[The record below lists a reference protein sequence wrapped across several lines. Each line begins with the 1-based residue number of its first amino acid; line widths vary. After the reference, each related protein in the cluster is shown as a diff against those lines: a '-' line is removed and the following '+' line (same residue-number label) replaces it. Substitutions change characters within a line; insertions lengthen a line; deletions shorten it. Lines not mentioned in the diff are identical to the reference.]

1 MMKKLTLINANTENF
16 GAGDVVV
23 INFRLGLDEMH
34 QVYLDPDRNIDFES
48 FEYPHDEDREKIES
62 WVTQWVREHHN
73 EISKLIS
80 DSVFGSND
88 FVSDKQLFGTWLGG
102 WGVFKFVGSD
112 DEIAVAVCNQSDDVL
127 RIDRKAKVFSNE
139 SEYNEWY
146 EKMEGNDYYGDANIV
161 NRAIFDIQGE
171 EY

>member
-102 WGVFKFVGSD
+102 LGVFKFVGSD